1 MKRIFQKRYPAYF
14 VGFSLGLAAVLMILQ
29 MKKAFAPEFNEVED
43 KRLPIQLIAG
53 GSLRLKLGKEPGKLL
68 AWGFPTQLAVGK
80 KVADGRVEPV
90 IRLEYK
96 NLVEAET
103 LVGPINDMGEFE
115 LRANF
120 YTCAT
125 PGEKYCAKI
134 NLIQPILA
142 FSGREAPAEV
152 DLVVDLAA
160 AAAKAAEDGKA
171 KAAEEATKPI
181 NQ

>member
-29 MKKAFAPEFNEVED
+29 MKKAFAPEFKEVD
-43 KRLPIQLIAG
+43 DTRLPIELIAG

-68 AWGFPTQLAVGK
+68 AWGFPTQLVVGK
-80 KVADGRVEPV
+80 KAADGRMEPV
-90 IRLEYK
+90 IRMEYRD
-96 NLVEAET
+96 LVESET
-103 LVGPINDMGEFE
+103 LIGPINDMGEFE
-115 LRANF
+115 LRAQF
-120 YTCAT
+120 FTCSM

-134 NLIQPILA
+134 SLVQPLLA

-160 AAAKAAEDGKA
+160 AASKAAEDGKV
-171 KAAEEATKPI
+171 KAEAEATKPI

>member
-29 MKKAFAPEFNEVED
+29 MKKAFAPEFEEVED
-43 KRLPIQLIAG
+43 KRLPIELIAG
-53 GSLRLKLGKEPGKLL
+53 GSLRLKLGPEPGKLL

-80 KVADGRVEPV
+80 KLADGRVEPV
-90 IRLEYK
+90 IRMEYRD
-96 NLVEAET
+96 LVESET
-103 LVGPINDMGEFE
+103 LIGPINDMGEFE
-115 LRANF
+115 LRAQF
-120 YTCAT
+120 FTCLA

-134 NLIQPILA
+134 SLVQPILA

-152 DLVVDLAA
+152 DLVVDLKT

-171 KAAEEATKPI
+171 KAETEATKPI
-181 NQ
+181 DQ

>member
-14 VGFSLGLAAVLMILQ
+14 IGFSLGLAAVLMILQ
-29 MKKAFAPEFNEVED
+29 MKKAFAPEFQEVED
-43 KRLPIQLIAG
+43 ARLPIELIAG

-80 KVADGRVEPV
+80 KLPDGRVEPV
-90 IRLEYK
+90 IRMEYR
-96 NLVEAET
+96 NLVEPET
-103 LVGPINDMGEFE
+103 LIGPINEIGEFE
-115 LRANF
+115 LRAHF
-120 YTCAT
+120 YTCVL

-134 NLIQPILA
+134 SLVQPILA

-152 DLVVDLAA
+152 DLVVDLAGV
-160 AAAKAAEDGKA
+160 AAKAAEAGQA
-171 KAAEEATKPI
+171 KAETEATKPI